1 MKLGTIGATVSV
13 EPKADVHDIS
23 IPTLESIAYQR
34 GDSFGPDLEALV
46 LKFMEKVKAGANSVQ
61 IDSEHGLKEEF
72 NKLVRKRLGINAIL
86 YCNGMMAATFPNTYV
101 DHSPV
106 IREGVREYMKIDQ
119 GVSGAIKLRT
129 LKSGDSLGTVDTVKA
144 KLSGWLSE
152 QEVAV
157 YINFNQLIDYVDLS
171 SAEITAVILHELGH
185 DFEGAAMAARAT
197 HTNLI
202 LSDVVRH
209 ISEDRSGAQ
218 EYIYRELSKI
228 DKNLSRDTVEGLTN
242 GNPVVMGVS
251 MFRLTKGAIQSLS
264 GSRVY
269 EATNYEA
276 LSDSFAT
283 RFGYSAP
290 LTTGLAKLGNGSDW
304 VSVGVEIGQTIAAI
318 CICYS
323 LYMMAKVLFAGVFSY
338 KLVLGMLFQ
347 ASTLMRIIRHNR
359 TTTEDL
365 TYDEDYDRFAR
376 IKKDLINGLKDAKID
391 AREKRAMLEQIQIV
405 DKAMANSF
413 NTPRVLRKLFDTVII
428 SDARSRTSIEAQK
441 QLENLIANDIF
452 VSANKLAQK
461 SA

>member
-72 NKLVRKRLGINAIL
+72 NKLVRRRIGVNAIL
-86 YCNGMMAATFPNTYV
+86 YCDGMMAATFPNTYV
-101 DHSPV
+101 AHSPV
-106 IREGVREYMKIDQ
+106 VRDSLREYLKLDQ
-119 GVSGAIKLRT
+119 GAAGALKLRT
-129 LKSGDSLGTVDTVKA
+129 LDYGKSLGTVDTNKA
-144 KLSGWLSE
+144 KLTGWLSE

-157 YINFNQLIDYVDLS
+157 YINFNQLMKTADFS
-171 SAEITAVILHELGH
+171 SAEITAIILHELGH
-185 DFEGAAMAARAT
+185 DFEGAAMCARAT

-202 LSDVVRH
+202 ISDVARY
-209 ISEDRSGAQ
+209 ISEKRTGAQ
-218 EYIYRELSKI
+218 EYVYKELSKI
-228 DKNLSRDTVEGLTN
+228 DKDIPKDTVDGLMS

-251 MFRLTKGAIQSLS
+251 MYRLAQGAIKSLS

-269 EATNYEA
+269 ERTNYEA

-290 LTTGLAKLGNGSDW
+290 LASGLAKLAPASSGAD
-304 VSVGVEIGQTIAAI
+304 IAAEI
-318 CICYS
+318 LVALGAIS
-323 LYMMAKVLFAGVFSY
+323 VVSAMFGLIGALFVKTITV
-338 KLVLGMLFQ
+338 KLLLAVIVQ
-347 ASTLMRIIRHNR
+347 AMTMYRLIDANR
-359 TTTEDL
+359 VSKADM
-365 TYDEDYDRFAR
+365 TYDESYDRFAR
-376 IKKDLINGLKDAKID
+376 IKKDLINSLKDAKISSKIKL
-391 AREKRAMLEQIQIV
+391 EVLEQISVV
-405 DKAMANSF
+405 DKAMENAI
-413 NTPRVLRKLFDTVII
+413 NTPRPVRAVVSMII
-428 SDARSRTSIEAQK
+428 ASEGRSQRSMDAQK